1 MLFYVNMEDHP
12 CNRSGGIELSRL
24 PSSAVYPLVAVYFL
38 SEGSSDK
45 KIGVE
50 DVYPLGLLIAFLALF
65 LFF

>member
-1 MLFYVNMEDHP
+1 MSDGKFALLFIGS
-12 CNRSGGIELSRL
+12 CI
-24 PSSAVYPLVAVYFL
+24 AVFFVIKLYRKY
-38 SEGSSDK
+38 EGSSDK